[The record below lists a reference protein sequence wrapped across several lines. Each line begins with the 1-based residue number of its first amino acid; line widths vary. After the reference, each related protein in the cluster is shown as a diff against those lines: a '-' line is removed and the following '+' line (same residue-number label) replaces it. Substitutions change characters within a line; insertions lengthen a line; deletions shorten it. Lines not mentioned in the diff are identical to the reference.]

1 MPITIVFAFFYFQ
14 GVFDLEE
21 RLKEVRQLLGET
33 SAEGENGDIS
43 EQETSNN
50 EESPVEMIH

>member
-1 MPITIVFAFFYFQ
+1 MDQFTFFYFQ